1 MHSTADQWN
10 PHWAVHPGEHLA
22 ACIGSHGL
30 SRETFARVAEIP
42 METIDAIIGG
52 QHPITLDI
60 AVRIE
65 RSLGIM
71 PDLWFILQSKWH
83 RQQRNT

>member
-1 MHSTADQWN
+1 MRATPDQWN

-30 SRETFARVAEIP
+30 SRERFARVTDIP
-42 METIDAIIGG
+42 VETIDAIIGG

-60 AVRIE
+60 AIRIE

-83 RQQRNT
+83 RQQKAS